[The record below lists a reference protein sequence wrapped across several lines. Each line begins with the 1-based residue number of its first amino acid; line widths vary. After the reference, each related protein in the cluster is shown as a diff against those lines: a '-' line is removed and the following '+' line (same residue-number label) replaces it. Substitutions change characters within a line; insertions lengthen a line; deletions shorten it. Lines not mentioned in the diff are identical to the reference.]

1 MKITPDEINNNLL
14 MKENLIE
21 YFIIMI
27 FWISTEKILDIL
39 LESFNKNDKLKIYLL
54 LLTIVIGLLV
64 LKYHFELLI

>member
-54 LLTIVIGLLV
+54 LLTIVIGLLI

>member
-54 LLTIVIGLLV
+54 LLIIVIGLLV
-64 LKYHFELLI
+64 LKYHFKLLI

>member
-54 LLTIVIGLLV
+54 LLIIVIGLLV